1 MQMKN
6 KQLEVQVHGME
17 SVQLMEQVDLALR
30 QYKALIEQ
38 GSCIVETYE
47 QMVAVLTLVKSDDS
61 GEVGL
66 VHHMLDHYTI
76 YFK

>member
-1 MQMKN
+1 MRD
-6 KQLEVQVHGME
+6 KQLEVMQDGLE
-17 SVQLMEQVDLALR
+17 SAQLMEQVDLALR
-30 QYKALIEQ
+30 QYKTLIEQ

-47 QMVAVLTLVKSDDS
+47 QMVAVLALVKNDDS

-76 YFK
+76 YFR